1 MADIVAAQDLF
12 MNAGKDACVTLKSG
26 DAAFLLV
33 RKGRVIPRTHT
44 KFVTNAG
51 NPKKGK
57 KAKEQ
62 DAPATKE
69 QVADEDK
76 GDG

>member
-1 MADIVAAQDLF
+1 MSDIVAAQDLY
-12 MNAGKDACVTLKSG
+12 MNADQDECVSLKSG

-33 RKGRVIPRTHT
+33 RKGRVVPRTHT
-44 KFVTNAG
+44 KFVTQAG

-57 KAKEQ
+57 KQKEQ
-62 DAPATKE
+62 DAPVAKE
-69 QVADEDK
+69 LVADEDK